1 FLKLYKFKM
10 WQCCGGFLRLCGQI
24 IKKQGVPLIGFSL
37 RHNINYFQTAIKSP
51 QTCLA
56 KRSAST
62 SLTGPG
68 APTMK
73 NEEKVTPLGWFLI
86 LIPVTTFA
94 LGCWQVKRKI
104 WKEQLIKDME
114 KFTQMPAV
122 DLPED
127 LSVLDDMEYRTVK
140 VKGTFLHDKELL
152 MGPRS
157 FIRPDGAET
166 AGGLFSQRDTGNGYW
181 VITPFKLTGRDDV
194 ILINRGWIPRKHIKP
209 ESRSAGQI
217 SQEVELT
224 CIVRR
229 GEQRP
234 QFTPEHKGGMFLYR
248 DLPKMCTLTGAQP
261 VFLDASYESSV
272 PGGPIGG
279 QTRITLR
286 NDHLSYLVTWYSLS
300 LATAFLWYRTI
311 LKRKPF

>member
-1 FLKLYKFKM
+1 MLKL
-10 WQCCGGFLRLCGQI
+10 CGHLLRNQAR
-24 IKKQGVPLIGFSL
+24 PLIAISVKQ
-37 RHNINYFQTAIKSP
+37 NINYLQIVSKPSQRCLP
-51 QTCLA
+51 Q
-56 KRSAST
+56 RNAST
-62 SLTGPG
+62 SLAGPG
-68 APTMK
+68 APSMK
-73 NEEKVTPLGWFLI
+73 NEEKITPLGWFLM
-86 LIPVTTFA
+86 LIPVTTFG
-94 LGCWQVKRKI
+94 LGCWQVKRKL

-114 KFTQMPAV
+114 TLTKIEPV

-127 LSVLDDMEYRTVK
+127 LSTLKDMEYRAVK

-157 FIRPDGAET
+157 FIRPDGGET

-194 ILINRGWIPRKHIKP
+194 ILINRGWISRKHQKP
-209 ESRSAGQI
+209 ETRLAGQI
-217 SQEVELT
+217 TDELEMT
-224 CIVRR
+224 CVVRK

-234 QFTPEHKGGMFLYR
+234 QFTPEHKGGVFLYR
-248 DLPKMCTLTGAQP
+248 DLDKMSALTGAQP
-261 VFLDASYESSV
+261 VFLDASYASSV

-286 NDHLSYLVTWYSLS
+286 NDHLSYLITWYSLS